1 MNNYKEGT
9 KASYITAMLNLFLAI
24 IKFIAGVIGRSSA
37 MVADAIHTFS
47 DIATTAVVIVGLK
60 ISNKEADKKHP
71 YGHEKFE
78 PECSKIVSS
87 LLILTGIYLAYNSV
101 KIIIY
106 GNFTTP
112 KSIAIYAALAS
123 IAIKEAMYWYTIL
136 VARKIKSISMEADA
150 WHHRSDALSSIGT
163 LIGIVGARM
172 GFAILDP
179 IAGLIVSFLVIKVG
193 LEFYIKAVKSLVDE
207 SADEN
212 TIEKISD
219 LALSVSGV
227 ESINDL
233 KTRIFGN
240 RIYVDIEIHVN
251 KSISVEAGH
260 NIAHSVHD
268 IIEATLTEVKH
279 CMVHIEPM

>member
-78 PECSKIVSS
+78 PECSKIVSL

-106 GNFTTP
+106 GNFSTP

-179 IAGLIVSFLVIKVG
+179 VAGLIVSFLVIKVG
-193 LEFYIKAVKSLVDE
+193 LDFYIKAIKSIVDE
-207 SADEN
+207 SADES

-219 LALSVSGV
+219 LALSVTGV

-240 RIYVDIEIHVN
+240 RIYVDIEVYVN
-251 KSISVEAGH
+251 KSISVEEGH

>member
-78 PECSKIVSS
+78 PECSKIVSL
-87 LLILTGIYLAYNSV
+87 LLILTGIYLAYSSI

-179 IAGLIVSFLVIKVG
+179 VAGLIVSFLVIKVG
-193 LEFYIKAVKSLVDE
+193 LDFYIKAIKSIVDE
-207 SADEN
+207 SADES

-219 LALSVSGV
+219 LALSVTGV

-240 RIYVDIEIHVN
+240 RIYVDIEVYVN
-251 KSISVEAGH
+251 KSISVEEGH